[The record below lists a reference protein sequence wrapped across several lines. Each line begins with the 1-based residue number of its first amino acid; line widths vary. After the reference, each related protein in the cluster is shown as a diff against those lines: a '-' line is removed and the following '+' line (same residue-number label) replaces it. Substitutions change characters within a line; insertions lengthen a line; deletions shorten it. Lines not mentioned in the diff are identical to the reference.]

1 MLSNP
6 PQPEDADIH
15 DEPDAVVLGDGASSA
30 YVGESAGVEL
40 PTAEDSGESDPL
52 QIKRARPS
60 GANEPDAASGVGD
73 LPPPAPPTVAHSS
86 ARKRRNFGKLIQT
99 HAAPDECV

>member
-6 PQPEDADIH
+6 SQPEDVDIH
-15 DEPDAVVLGDGASSA
+15 DEPDAAVVGDGASGA
-30 YVGESAGVEL
+30 DAGESTGVEL

-52 QIKRARPS
+52 RIKRTRPL

-73 LPPPAPPTVAHSS
+73 LPPPAPSAVSRSS
-86 ARKRRNFGKLIQT
+86 APKRCKFGKLL
-99 HAAPDECV
+99 

>member
-15 DEPDAVVLGDGASSA
+15 DKPDAAVVGDGASGA
-30 YVGESAGVEL
+30 DAGESMHVEL

-52 QIKRARPS
+52 RIKHTRPS

-73 LPPPAPPTVAHSS
+73 LPPPAPSDVPHSS
-86 ARKRRNFGKLIQT
+86 APKRRKFGKLIQT
-99 HAAPDECV
+99 HAAPAGCV